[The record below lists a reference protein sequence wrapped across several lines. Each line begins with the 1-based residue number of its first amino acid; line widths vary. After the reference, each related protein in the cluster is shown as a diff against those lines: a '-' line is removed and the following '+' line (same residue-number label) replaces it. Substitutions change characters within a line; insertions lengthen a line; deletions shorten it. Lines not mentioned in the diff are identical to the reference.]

1 MSWVRIDDGFPE
13 HQKVLEAGGD
23 AAWLHVCA
31 LAWCNRN
38 LTDGFIPANIVPR
51 LSDRRTPMK
60 HAANLQRVG
69 LWDATEGGWVIH
81 DYLEFQPSKA
91 RVETDRSAARKRMAD
106 ARGGGSST
114 GSSGE
119 VRANNYG
126 SSHNPDPTRPDPTPT
141 GVSTQK
147 TDRLPTVAAVGQSVI
162 DEALTL
168 YGQHCHDLD
177 PDGCITTPARR
188 IAGIIR
194 NAKTERAER
203 IADHMAENPTSTVA
217 ELLASAFD
225 LNELEVWRLTG
236 QARRSA

>member
-13 HQKVLEAGGD
+13 HQKVLDAGGD

-38 LTDGFIPANIVPR
+38 LTDGFIPTSIVPR

-91 RVETDRSAARKRMAD
+91 RVEADRSAARKRMAD
-106 ARGGGSST
+106 ARNGGSSA

-119 VRANNYG
+119 VRANNSG
-126 SSHNPDPTRPDPTPT
+126 SSHNPNPTQPDPTPT
-141 GVSTQK
+141 GVSTQQ
-147 TDRLPTVAAVGQSVI
+147 TDRLPTVAAVGQSVV

-194 NAKTERAER
+194 NAKTERGER
-203 IADHMAENPTSTVA
+203 IADHMAENPASTVA